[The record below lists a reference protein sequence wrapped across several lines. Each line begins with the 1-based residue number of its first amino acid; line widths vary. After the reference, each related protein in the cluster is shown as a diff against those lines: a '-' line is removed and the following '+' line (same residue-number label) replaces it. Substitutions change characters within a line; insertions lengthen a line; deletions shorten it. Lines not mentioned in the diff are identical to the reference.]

1 VEGVVRTRVG
11 YTGGTSRD
19 PGYHNLGDHSE
30 SIQIDYDPNR
40 ISYGQLLEIFWA
52 SHNPVTEYRPRQ
64 YASFIFYHDQQQ
76 KAEAVLSKERAEA
89 EKCGKLYTG
98 IVPFTIFYMA
108 EDYHQKYYLQ
118 QELTLFK
125 EFSVIYPQLHGL
137 VGSTAAARINGYLAG
152 YGTDD
157 ELRVNVPKLGL
168 SPSGIQKLLELR
180 RRMPVR
186 CA

>member
-1 VEGVVRTRVG
+1 MVRTRVG

-64 YASFIFYHDQQQ
+64 YASFIFYHDHQQ
-76 KAEAVLSKERAEA
+76 KAEAVLSKERSEA
-89 EKCGKLYTG
+89 EYGGKLYTR
-98 IVPFTIFYMA
+98 IVPFSIFYVA

-118 QELTLFK
+118 QEPALFK
-125 EFSVIYPQLHGL
+125 EFSAIYPQFDRL
-137 VGSTAAARINGYLAG
+137 VGSTASARVNGYLAG

-180 RRMPVR
+180 SRMPVR